1 MNRDK
6 KDYKPYTVK
15 WIADDGQIENWL
27 VDGTGWDTMVEMAES
42 KADGRSVE
50 VWTRPRGED
59 VNEEMLFSKLSPNR
73 QREMD
78 AMIGEITEDA
88 KRIVKDY
95 SDNPSKLSGDIDF
108 KNKKAYGDIIRI
120 HQNSPQLDEDEN
132 KWKSMEELENESKES
147 KDK

>member
-1 MNRDK
+1 MNRDV

-27 VDGTGWDTMVEMAES
+27 VDGTQWDIMMEMADD

-50 VWTRPRGED
+50 VWTRNREGKED
-59 VNEEMLFSKLSPNR
+59 ELLYSKLSSIR
-73 QREMD
+73 QKELDEMLGD
-78 AMIGEITEDA
+78 MTDEA
-88 KRIVKDY
+88 KSMVQDFV
-95 SDNPSKLSGDIDF
+95 DNPSELSGEVDF

-120 HQNSPQLDEDEN
+120 HQNSPQLDEDES
-132 KWKSMEELENESKES
+132 KWKSMEELENESKEN

>member
-1 MNRDK
+1 MERNEK
-6 KDYKPYTVK
+6 LDYKPYAVK
-15 WIADDGQIENWL
+15 WISDDGQIENWL

-78 AMIGEITEDA
+78 AMMGEITEDA
-88 KRIVKDY
+88 KRIVKD
-95 SDNPSKLSGDIDF
+95 
-108 KNKKAYGDIIRI
+108 
-120 HQNSPQLDEDEN
+120 
-132 KWKSMEELENESKES
+132 
-147 KDK
+147 